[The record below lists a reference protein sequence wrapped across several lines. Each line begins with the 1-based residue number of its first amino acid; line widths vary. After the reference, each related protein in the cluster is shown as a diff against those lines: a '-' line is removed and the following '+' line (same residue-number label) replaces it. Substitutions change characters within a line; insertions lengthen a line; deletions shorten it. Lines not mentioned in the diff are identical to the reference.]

1 MAECRETFATVAPAF
16 DPAPELAWPSSR
28 LVVSA
33 RVPTAQI
40 VKEIEKRVP
49 EQLARDRQ
57 QEVGAAGRATY
68 SVRRLRPRLE
78 ARGGN
83 LEVQVP
89 LEAVVD
95 VCKPFGRTCIRYG
108 HCEPAFLATFR
119 VPSSLDK
126 EYRVGAPRGTLE
138 ATRRCVIGI
147 DVTPQ
152 ILREAQKELSAVER
166 QLERALPELAPEVG
180 SLWRVAQEPH
190 RLSDDVCLRFEP
202 STLAHTPGKLES
214 GGLEM
219 SFMVGGKLVL
229 DDCAKVKPTALPALE
244 TRRGDIQPSELW
256 VPNSIPFHELGAAI
270 EQQLASA
277 GKELTAIEVT
287 AHGKRVGFR
296 LGVVGESCGD
306 VWLSAGLD
314 FHAPA
319 GELRL
324 VDVKVEAPQEGP
336 GASVGEEMAQ
346 AVQALRLPV
355 VNASEPSLELLRTWM
370 RKAQGSVEGLEVQ
383 LAMGPATQ
391 GRARVHAQGIALTAA
406 HDVQAGILA
415 DRLLEGR

>member
-1 MAECRETFATVAPAF
+1 
-16 DPAPELAWPSSR
+16 
-28 LVVSA
+28 
-33 RVPTAQI
+33 
-40 VKEIEKRVP
+40 
-49 EQLARDRQ
+49 
-57 QEVGAAGRATY
+57 
-68 SVRRLRPRLE
+68 
-78 ARGGN
+78 
-83 LEVQVP
+83 
-89 LEAVVD
+89 
-95 VCKPFGRTCIRYG
+95 
-108 HCEPAFLATFR
+108 
-119 VPSSLDK
+119 
-126 EYRVGAPRGTLE
+126 
-138 ATRRCVIGI
+138 
-147 DVTPQ
+147 
-152 ILREAQKELSAVER
+152 
-166 QLERALPELAPEVG
+166 
-180 SLWRVAQEPH
+180 
-190 RLSDDVCLRFEP
+190 
-202 STLAHTPGKLES
+202 
-214 GGLEM
+214 
-219 SFMVGGKLVL
+219 
-229 DDCAKVKPTALPALE
+229 
-244 TRRGDIQPSELW
+244 
-256 VPNSIPFHELGAAI
+256 
-270 EQQLASA
+270 
-277 GKELTAIEVT
+277 
-287 AHGKRVGFR
+287 HGKRVGFR